1 MMGKP
6 VSTSAG
12 GICFAFPDVCN
23 TPIGVGT
30 VPVPYPNVGQLSD
43 AQSVS
48 DTVRAAG
55 NPVIRD
61 NSNIPTTTG
70 DEAGSASPTKG
81 KVEFAKAS
89 QTVFCDSGKAVVR
102 MFDTTKQNNGNA
114 VGIVLGGVPTVM
126 VGD

>member
-1 MMGKP
+1 MGKP
-6 VSTSAG
+6 ITTAAG

-30 VPVPYPNVGQLSD
+30 VPIPYPNVGQLSE
-43 AQSVS
+43 AESVS
-48 DTVRAAG
+48 DTVNAGG
-55 NPVIRD
+55 NPVVRD

-70 DEAGSASPTKG
+70 DEAGSASPTTG
-81 KVEFAKAS
+81 KVEFASAS
-89 QTVFCDSGKAVVR
+89 KTVFCDDGKAIVR

-114 VGIVLGGVPTVM
+114 VGVVLGGVPTVM